1 MALYIMIRK
10 IIENPTSVEYTLGT
24 CEDRLGQL
32 KLDKVTG
39 SVVLVEPVPG
49 DDEGA
54 LYHRAT
60 YKIKK
65 HWAAGEFPEVTCWAS

>member
-1 MALYIMIRK
+1 MAFDIMIRK
-10 IIENPTSVEYTLGT
+10 IIENPTSAEYVFGT

-32 KLDKVTG
+32 KINKATG
-39 SVVLVEPVPG
+39 SVVLVEPAPG

-65 HWAAGEFPEVTCWAS
+65 HWVAGELPEVTCWAS

>member
-10 IIENPTSVEYTLGT
+10 IIENATSAEYAFGT
-24 CEDRLGQL
+24 GEDRLGQL
-32 KLDKVTG
+32 KIDKATG
-39 SVVLVEPVPG
+39 SVVLVEPAPS
-49 DDEGA
+49 DNEGV

-60 YKIKK
+60 YKIKQ

>member
-10 IIENPTSVEYTLGT
+10 VLESPTAAAYAFGP

-32 KLDKVTG
+32 KLDKATG
-39 SVVLVEPVPG
+39 NVVLVEPAPG
-49 DDEGA
+49 DDERA
-54 LYHRAT
+54 LYHRAM

-65 HWAAGEFPEVTCWAS
+65 HWAAGELPEVTCWAS